1 VSGNTVK
8 EKLAEAFSDFHCLA
22 LPIVGKSV
30 CDYCFVVLVDNV
42 VLDGTGGEDDR
53 TPYRDT
59 CTNKRWRNDIFVVDK
74 SRVDMAECCISSVLS
89 CYIVV
94 SWCVVVFLLAEVT

>member
-1 VSGNTVK
+1 VNTMK

-30 CDYCFVVLVDNV
+30 SDYCFVVLVDNV

-53 TPYRDT
+53 TPYLDT
-59 CTNKRWRNDIFVVDK
+59 CTNKRWCNDIIVVHK
-74 SRVDMAECCISSVLS
+74 SRVVSRSCLDFSVCL
-89 CYIVV
+89 VRQH
-94 SWCVVVFLLAEVT
+94 